1 MTEFLKMIVPVIIT
15 KTGYEKKFIQGEAK
29 EALWTMVLKTRSFY
43 LLDQLT
49 QGSNSKNKD
58 VSLECLAHIPQCV
71 KVNIDSNVNP
81 ENIWS
86 FVEFLDQS
94 LWDPVPKVKSAG
106 QSSAKLLKEALGSEE
121 KIIELC

>member
-1 MTEFLKMIVPVIIT
+1 
-15 KTGYEKKFIQGEAK
+15 
-29 EALWTMVLKTRSFY
+29 MVLKTWSFY

-58 VSLECLAHIPQCV
+58 VSLECLTHIPQCV
-71 KVNIDSNVNP
+71 KVNIDANVNP
-81 ENIWS
+81 ENVWS

-106 QSSAKLLKEALGSEE
+106 
-121 KIIELC
+121 